1 MLLESF
7 RAGGAMAKT
16 TRHDPDLEKGAREG
30 PPNDEHTRG
39 NRNAPALDDQGL
51 PNDEIAIAED
61 VLGANEDETVGD

>member
-1 MLLESF
+1 MKQAK
-7 RAGGAMAKT
+7 RAP
-16 TRHDPDLEKGAREG
+16 DPDLAKGAIEG
-30 PPNDEHTRG
+30 PSNDNSHQG